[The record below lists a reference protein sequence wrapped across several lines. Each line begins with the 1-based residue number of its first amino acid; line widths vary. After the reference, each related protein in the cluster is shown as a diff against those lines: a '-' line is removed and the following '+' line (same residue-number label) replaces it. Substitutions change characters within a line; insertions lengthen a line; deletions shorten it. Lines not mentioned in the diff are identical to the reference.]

1 MFAHLFRALTIP
13 DIVNVKYNNDD
24 WNMFYW
30 VIAMKMKDIMTR
42 KVVTI
47 TKGCM
52 ISEAASLM
60 KKKDISCL
68 AVTCGDVI
76 EGIVTE
82 RDVLRK
88 IIANQKMFHQIP
100 VSEVMS
106 APVVT
111 VDEDIGVS
119 DAVNMMQDK
128 HIRRIVIA
136 KDEKMIGIVTESDFV
151 KVLRKIK
158 I

>member
-1 MFAHLFRALTIP
+1 
-13 DIVNVKYNNDD
+13 
-24 WNMFYW
+24 
-30 VIAMKMKDIMTR
+30 MKMKEIMS
-42 KVVTI
+42 KNVATI
-47 TKGCM
+47 TKGCL
-52 ISEAASLM
+52 ITEAADLM

-68 AVTCGDVI
+68 VVTCGDVI

-100 VSEVMS
+100 VSEIMS

-111 VDEDIGVS
+111 ADEDMGVR
-119 DAVNMMQDK
+119 DAVCLMQEK

-151 KVLRKIK
+151 KVLRNLKI
-158 I
+158 

>member
-1 MFAHLFRALTIP
+1 
-13 DIVNVKYNNDD
+13 
-24 WNMFYW
+24 
-30 VIAMKMKDIMTR
+30 MKDIMS
-42 KVVTI
+42 KSVVTI

-52 ISEAASLM
+52 ITEAADLM
-60 KKKDISCL
+60 KKKGISCL
-68 AVTCGDVI
+68 VITCGDII
-76 EGIVTE
+76 EGIITE

-88 IIANQKMFHQIP
+88 IVANQKMFHQID
-100 VSEVMS
+100 VSEIMS

-111 VDEDIGVS
+111 VDEDMSVH
-119 DAVNMMQDK
+119 DAVNMMQEK

>member
-1 MFAHLFRALTIP
+1 
-13 DIVNVKYNNDD
+13 
-24 WNMFYW
+24 
-30 VIAMKMKDIMTR
+30 MKIKEIMS
-42 KVVTI
+42 KNVVTI
-47 TKGCM
+47 TKGCL
-52 ISEAASLM
+52 ITEAANLM
-60 KKKDISCL
+60 RKKDISCL
-68 AVTCGDVI
+68 VITCGDII

-88 IIANQKMFHQIP
+88 IIANQKMFNQIP

-111 VDEDIGVS
+111 VDGDTGVR
-119 DAVNMMQDK
+119 DAVNLMQDK

-136 KDEKMIGIVTESDFV
+136 KDEKMTGIVTESDFV
-151 KVLRKIK
+151 KLLRKVK

>member
-1 MFAHLFRALTIP
+1 
-13 DIVNVKYNNDD
+13 
-24 WNMFYW
+24 
-30 VIAMKMKDIMTR
+30 MKMKDVMS
-42 KVVTI
+42 KNVATI

-52 ISEAASLM
+52 ITEAAELM

-68 AVTCGDVI
+68 VVICGDII

-100 VSEVMS
+100 VSEIMT

-111 VDEDIGVS
+111 VDEDMGVC
-119 DAVNMMQDK
+119 DAVNLMQDK

-151 KVLRKIK
+151 KLLRNIK

>member
-1 MFAHLFRALTIP
+1 MQC
-13 DIVNVKYNNDD
+13 K
-24 WNMFYW
+24 
-30 VIAMKMKDIMTR
+30 VIAMKMKDIMTK

-52 ISEAASLM
+52 ISEAANLM

-68 AVTCGDVI
+68 VITCGDDL

-88 IIANQKMFHQIP
+88 IIANQKMFNQIQI
-100 VSEVMS
+100 SEIMS

-111 VDEDIGVS
+111 VDGEASVR
-119 DAVNMMQDK
+119 DAVNLMQEK